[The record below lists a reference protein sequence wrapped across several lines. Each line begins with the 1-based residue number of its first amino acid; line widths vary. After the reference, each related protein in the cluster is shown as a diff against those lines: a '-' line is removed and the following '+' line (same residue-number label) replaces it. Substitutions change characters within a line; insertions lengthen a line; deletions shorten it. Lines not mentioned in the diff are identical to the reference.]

1 LRRFSLVRS
10 ELEEWMATSVGDILL
25 ERIVDANPVSPQDA
39 DGRSCAWPEQG
50 AWQARASERLERAS
64 NDGTCLLGRELGG
77 LYAFVTVAL
86 SDDRRAGGP
95 KVCPPASLA
104 VCRLDESAAVE
115 LDDADRYRARLAR
128 SPTATPIVGRDR
140 GAGRHCRRVS
150 DDSRAP

>member
-1 LRRFSLVRS
+1 
-10 ELEEWMATSVGDILL
+10 MATSVGDILL

-115 LDDADRYRARLAR
+115 LDDADGTVRGL
-128 SPTATPIVGRDR
+128 PDR
-140 GAGRHCRRVS
+140 RPRPLSSGAIEGPDGS
-150 DDSRAP
+150 AGG